1 MLADYLNL
9 KTGNYKMKIITN
21 VELSLGYQHWKKLM
35 LENEKFRQENQIQL
49 LAYGHEE
56 GNENKVWVVMEVPSL
71 EHMAGVMNKPEMIQ
85 MREKAGAIIETQKMI
100 KLVE

>member
-1 MLADYLNL
+1 
-9 KTGNYKMKIITN
+9 MKIITN

-35 LENEKFRQENQIQL
+35 LENEKFRQKNQIQL

>member
-1 MLADYLNL
+1 
-9 KTGNYKMKIITN
+9 MKIITN

-35 LENEKFRQENQIQL
+35 LENKKFRQENQIQL

-71 EHMAGVMNKPEMIQ
+71 EHMAGVMNKPKMIQ